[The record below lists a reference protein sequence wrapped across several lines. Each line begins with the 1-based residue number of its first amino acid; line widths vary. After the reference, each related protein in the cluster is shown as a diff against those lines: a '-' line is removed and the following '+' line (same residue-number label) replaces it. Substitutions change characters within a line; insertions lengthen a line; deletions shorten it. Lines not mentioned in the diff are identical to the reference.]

1 MENIFEKMDLE
12 RFYDSLEKENKIKVC
27 GYIMD
32 NMYDF
37 DENEKKDQETNQ
49 KVTDLLSRDREILK
63 MVMDKV
69 ESAETGADDSDENVY
84 FYTDEEVEKLVDD
97 YKRLREKKLERILK

>member
-37 DENEKKDQETNQ
+37 EENEKMDQEKNQ
-49 KVTDLLSRDREILK
+49 NVTDLLSRDNEILK
-63 MVMDKV
+63 IVVDKINMY
-69 ESAETGADDSDENVY
+69 EDDTPLY
-84 FYTDEEVEKLVDD
+84 ADEEVEKLVDD
-97 YKRLREKKLERILK
+97 YKRLREKKIKRILKD

>member
-37 DENEKKDQETNQ
+37 EENEKMDQEKNQ
-49 KVTDLLSRDREILK
+49 NVTDLLSRDNEILK
-63 MVMDKV
+63 IVVDKINMY
-69 ESAETGADDSDENVY
+69 EDDTHLY
-84 FYTDEEVEKLVDD
+84 ADEEVEKLVDD
-97 YKRLREKKLERILK
+97 YKRLREKKIKRILKD